1 MNITEQITENN
12 EENGFYV
19 PGSDAWQYKLCS
31 LRISMQM
38 EKCTGKKMCTHSI
51 QVNVLDWECTNER
64 TSRAS
69 HTHMIRKQGYSNL
82 WQTLDIA
89 IVKHTYIRNWIDTA
103 DTADTKFNS
112 NSFSLCFSHITI
124 QSETTAKHTIKMR
137 IKPNKWIKRIES

>member
-1 MNITEQITENN
+1 MFTADINADGKVYGEKNVYT
-12 EENGFYV
+12 
-19 PGSDAWQYKLCS
+19 QYPSERLG
-31 LRISMQM
+31 LR
-38 EKCTGKKMCTHSI
+38 
-51 QVNVLDWECTNER
+51 VYER
-64 TSRAS
+64 TSRAI
-69 HTHMIRKQGYSNL
+69 HTHMIRKQGFSNL

-137 IKPNKWIKRIES
+137 IKPNK